1 MKKFLSILLACLLTF
16 SLAGCAEKNTPKK
29 ETSVKDSLEILT
41 TVWSSYSDDNKFRI
55 MGGDYNNMK
64 DNEPGKFDVS
74 DKESLRS
81 LLIVPENAAELI
93 DDASSM
99 IHAMNANTFTSGAFH
114 LSDPKTVRT
123 FSDSLKDAIL
133 TNQWMCGFPEILLLA
148 QIGDDYVVSAFGNA
162 EMVNYFK
169 TQLEEQY
176 PSVSILAEENL

>member
-1 MKKFLSILLACLLTF
+1 MKKFLSILLACIFAF
-16 SLAGCAEKNTPKK
+16 SLIGCTEKKAQN
-29 ETSVKDSLEILT
+29 EEVSIKDPLEILT
-41 TVWSSYSDDNKFRI
+41 TVWSSYSDDNKFQI
-55 MGGDYNNMK
+55 MGGDYNNIK

-81 LLIVPENAAELI
+81 LLIVPDNAAGLI
-93 DDASSM
+93 DDAASM
-99 IHAMNANTFTSGAFH
+99 IHAMNANTFTGAAFH

-123 FSDSLKDAIL
+123 FSDSLKDAIRN
-133 TNQWMCGFPEILLLA
+133 NQWMCGFPEICLLV